1 MQGGSAMQEKT
12 THGEAAGHSV
22 RARLREEM
30 REYAII
36 FVYLYI
42 CFTVL
47 LLYKAAILDEA
58 GTRFV
63 PFGIAAVKALILG
76 KFLLIGKA
84 IGVGDRGAAGTL
96 LQLIIRKSVLLLL
109 LLVVLTIVE
118 ELVTG
123 WFHGHAF
130 AQTIAE
136 FGSRWPEMAVG
147 TLLMLMVLLPFVA
160 VKELS
165 VALGPGVLLRTL
177 REPPDRS

>member
-1 MQGGSAMQEKT
+1 MQDKT
-12 THGEAAGHSV
+12 TDSKAVEHSV

-47 LLYKAAILDEA
+47 LLYKAAILDAA
-58 GTRFV
+58 GMRFV

-84 IGVGDRGAAGTL
+84 VGVGDRGEAGTL
-96 LQLIIRKSVLLLL
+96 LQLIVRKSVMLLL
-109 LLVVLTIVE
+109 LLVVLSIVE

-123 WFHGHAF
+123 WFHGHSF
-130 AQTIAE
+130 AQTMAE
-136 FGSRWPEMAVG
+136 FGSRLPEMAVSS
-147 TLLMLMVLLPFVA
+147 LLMLMVLLPFVA

-165 VALGPGVLLRTL
+165 GALGPGVLQRTL
-177 REPPDRS
+177 RGPPDRS

>member
-1 MQGGSAMQEKT
+1 MQEKT

-22 RARLREEM
+22 RARLQEEM

-36 FVYLYI
+36 FVYLFV

-47 LLYKAAILDEA
+47 LLYKAAILEEE

-76 KFLLIGKA
+76 KFVLIGKA
-84 IGVGDRGAAGTL
+84 VGVGDRGPAKTL
-96 LQLIIRKSVLLLL
+96 LQLIVRKSVLLLL
-109 LLVVLTIVE
+109 LLVVLSVVE

-136 FGSRWPEMAVG
+136 FSSRSPEMAVSS
-147 TLLMLMVLLPFVA
+147 LLMLMVLLPFVA
-160 VKELS
+160 VNELS
-165 VALGPGVLLRTL
+165 GALGPGVLLRTL
-177 REPPDRS
+177 RGPPDRS